1 MKNILKTFAIMTLV
15 GNCLYSQVVE
25 VDEVVKLAI
34 NNNLQIKIV
43 EDDIKINNDKKG
55 QTLALYKP
63 KLKLSG
69 GYIHLNEMPD
79 IVEVA
84 RKLGQLNNGLDLAFD
99 KLAQVYSTSPY
110 SLLYSGLANGLSQVE
125 LQDDGLNYSSVKLSF
140 EQPLYTGGKITAV
153 NKQVDI
159 SIDISELEK
168 KKSISDIT
176 FETKKAYYNVVLAK
190 RTLNTVNE
198 IYKDVEKHLSEANS
212 YYKAGIVSELDVM
225 RAKAKLSEVKQKI
238 VQAENA
244 VDISKAYLNFVIGKD
259 LPKDFEPN
267 ETIIPTNLNE
277 SYEDIENKALE
288 NRIELKIYEKK
299 SELAKENKKVISSQK
314 KPVVAIQ
321 GEYKYEGTD
330 LTEEDP
336 QWQIGIVGSWNIYTG
351 GSTSSQ
357 LDEASSTIGK
367 VQNGIELAKSS
378 IKIDVKKAYLD
389 MVNSVESIKVAEQTL
404 TQATEANRM
413 ASVSYSTGYGS
424 SMEKMDAEAFLE
436 QAKNTYDNAINQ
448 YIVAKYNLEKATGM
462 YY

>member
-69 GYIHLNEMPD
+69 GYIHFNETPD
-79 IVEVA
+79 IVQVA
-84 RKLGQLNNGLDLAFD
+84 NSLIKLNNGVDLIA
-99 KLAQVYSTSPY
+99 
-110 SLLYSGLANGLSQVE
+110 SGLASMNPAFSTAASQLNQTE
-125 LQDDGLNYSSVKLSF
+125 YKDDGLNYSSVKLSF

-212 YYKAGIVSELDVM
+212 YYKAGLVSELDVM

-244 VDISKAYLNFVIGKD
+244 VEISKAYLNFVIGKD

-267 ETIIPTNLNE
+267 ETIVPTSLNA
-277 SYEDIENKALE
+277 SYEDVEKMALE

-299 SELAKENKKVISSQK
+299 SELAKENKKVISSQN

-357 LDEASSTIGK
+357 VDEASSTIGK

>member
-1 MKNILKTFAIMTLV
+1 MW
-15 GNCLYSQVVE
+15 
-25 VDEVVKLAI
+25 
-34 NNNLQIKIV
+34 
-43 EDDIKINNDKKG
+43 
-55 QTLALYKP
+55 
-63 KLKLSG
+63 
-69 GYIHLNEMPD
+69 
-79 IVEVA
+79 
-84 RKLGQLNNGLDLAFD
+84 
-99 KLAQVYSTSPY
+99 
-110 SLLYSGLANGLSQVE
+110 
-125 LQDDGLNYSSVKLSF
+125 
-140 EQPLYTGGKITAV
+140 
-153 NKQVDI
+153 
-159 SIDISELEK
+159 
-168 KKSISDIT
+168 
-176 FETKKAYYNVVLAK
+176 
-190 RTLNTVNE
+190 
-198 IYKDVEKHLSEANS
+198 
-212 YYKAGIVSELDVM
+212 
-225 RAKAKLSEVKQKI
+225 EVKQKI

-244 VDISKAYLNFVIGKD
+244 VEISKAYLNFVIGKD

-267 ETIIPTNLNE
+267 ETIVPTSLNA
-277 SYEDIENKALE
+277 SYEDVEKMALE

-299 SELAKENKKVISSQK
+299 SELAKENKKVISSQN

-357 LDEASSTIGK
+357 VDEASSTIEK